1 MIEYQNG
8 DIQMY
13 VPGKPA
19 NHPQGAVLDLSPSD
33 ERVKNL
39 IVFAK
44 KAGLIKTVDHPER
57 WTPSATMT
65 IDTFDILEEE

>member
-1 MIEYQNG
+1 
-8 DIQMY
+8 
-13 VPGKPA
+13 
-19 NHPQGAVLDLSPSD
+19 LSPSD
-33 ERVKNL
+33 MYVEKL

-44 KAGLIKTVDHPER
+44 KAGLIKTVEHPER